1 MGGPPGNAGLWACG
15 SWGSP
20 MVEIDNPP
28 IGEVPVTAVRSTPTP
43 CSRCQVEP
51 RLPRQ
56 RWGRACL
63 TAYARHRREWRR
75 AMRSGGTR
83 SDAATTPPVTPLA
96 HMTRSH
102 DPATPPLPICGQ
114 GVPPGFSPGCGCRS
128 GRVWHGGPTT
138 AVTAAGRD
146 RWRIV
151 RPVGNRRPS

>member
-1 MGGPPGNAGLWACG
+1 MIFDKLLAPELTPGWRRWGGPSGNAGLRACG

-28 IGEVPVTAVRSTPTP
+28 IGEVLLTAVRSTPTP

-75 AMRSGGTR
+75 AMRSGVTR
-83 SDAATTPPVTPLA
+83 SKAATTPPVTPLA
-96 HMTRSH
+96 PMTRSH
-102 DPATPPLPICGQ
+102 DSATPPLPICGQ
-114 GVPPGFSPGCGCRS
+114 GVPPGFSPGCGLPFRP
-128 GRVWHGGPTT
+128 RVAWP
-138 AVTAAGRD
+138 ALLL
-146 RWRIV
+146 
-151 RPVGNRRPS
+151 P